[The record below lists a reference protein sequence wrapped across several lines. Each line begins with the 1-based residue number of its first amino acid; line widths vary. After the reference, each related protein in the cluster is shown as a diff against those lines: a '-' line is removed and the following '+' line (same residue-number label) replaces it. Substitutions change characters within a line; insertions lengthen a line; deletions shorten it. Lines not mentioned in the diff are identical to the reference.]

1 MEAIPY
7 PVWLMVEHI
16 TRRMMEL
23 MGYHGVI
30 NIIFGL
36 LDQILIKD
44 NVLVL
49 LDPMKLTNVS
59 TMLVIVGN
67 IMIMIQMMTNGSKQG
82 KDFWY
87 PA

>member
-1 MEAIPY
+1 
-7 PVWLMVEHI
+7 MVEHI
-16 TRRMMEL
+16 TRRMMEI

-30 NIIFGL
+30 NKIFGL

-44 NVLVL
+44 NVVVL
-49 LDPMKLTNVS
+49 FHPEKLTNVS
-59 TMLVIVGN
+59 TILVIIGIILIPLVQ
-67 IMIMIQMMTNGSKQG
+67 MIINGSKQG